1 VVSYLR
7 HLPVLQTRVCC
18 HSIIC
23 VCPLDVQDLSVYGMN
38 LSSVPDTQLLTA
50 LTASSQLTQL
60 VVLQHAL
67 GLSSDTVPLPRG
79 ALQQMFA
86 LPKQWPSLQASY
98 FR

>member
-1 VVSYLR
+1 M
-7 HLPVLQTRVCC
+7 LQTRVCC

-67 GLSSDTVPLPRG
+67 SSDTVPLPRG